1 MSIKVTEWALKQKL
15 RGLQKSVLLMLAYHA
30 DDHGKC
36 WPGIALLGEECGISR
51 SSVTRHIKSLEE
63 GGFLSK
69 ESRHDA
75 KGYRRSNAYQLHI
88 TQDVKF
94 LQRNS
99 QCREVESLS
108 ATTQPS
114 KVSDCDG
121 YIIEQ
126 SLEPSKELPRDRSVF
141 MYWQAVMDHS
151 GAKLDQKR
159 KRIISRALKDY
170 SVEDLRLAIDGCKAS
185 PWHRGGN
192 PDGRVYD
199 SLGLIFRDAEHIEQF
214 IGYASKSTQS
224 SISLPGDG
232 LMEGAI

>member
-1 MSIKVTEWALKQKL
+1 MSIKVMQWVLQHPL
-15 RGLQKSVLLMLAYHA
+15 RGLQKSVLFMLAYHA

-36 WPGIALLGEECGISR
+36 WPGIALLSNECGISR

-69 ESRHDA
+69 ESRRDA
-75 KGYRRSNAYQLHI
+75 KGYRRSNVYQLQIKH
-88 TQDVKF
+88 DVKS
-94 LQRNS
+94 LQRNN
-99 QCREVESLS
+99 QYRDAESHS
-108 ATTQPS
+108 VTKARS
-114 KVSDCDG
+114 KVSGCDG

-126 SLEPSKELPRDRSVF
+126 SLEPSKELSEDSLVF
-141 MYWQAVMDHS
+141 EYWQSAMNHP

-159 KRIISRALKDY
+159 KRIISKALKDY
-170 SVEDLRLAIDGCKAS
+170 GVEDLRLAIDGCKAS

-192 PDGRVYD
+192 PDARVYD